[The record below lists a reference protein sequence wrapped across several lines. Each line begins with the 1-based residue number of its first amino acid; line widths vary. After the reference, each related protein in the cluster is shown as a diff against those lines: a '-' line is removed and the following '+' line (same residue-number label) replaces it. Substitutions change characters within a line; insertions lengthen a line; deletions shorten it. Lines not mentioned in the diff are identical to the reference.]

1 MNIFLQKIL
10 GHLGWKIYCV
20 LRGVDFW
27 CRKYVKPLFCCA
39 VVHVCPLPPILTQF
53 QIVQNYTHLSTFG
66 IIILANYFCSFW
78 LKHLFS
84 AWGLKLKRWHYYH
97 NTIII
102 IVDVKKCHQEHV
114 VVECLG
120 GDRRSIPLELL
131 GARSRPC
138 KRGSLLA
145 PALSLTEVRSV
156 DMKMALEA
164 LLGTGQLHP
173 AIRQYRADGVDDP
186 QEMERN

>member
-10 GHLGWKIYCV
+10 GHLGWKIYWV

-27 CRKYVKPLFCCA
+27 CRKCVKPLFCCA
-39 VVHVCPLPPILTQF
+39 AVHVCPLPPVLTQF
-53 QIVQNYTHLSTFG
+53 QILQNYTHLSTFG

-84 AWGLKLKRWHYYH
+84 AWGLKLKKWHYF
-97 NTIII
+97 I
-102 IVDVKKCHQEHV
+102 IVDAKKCHQEHV
-114 VVECLG
+114 VVECFG

-131 GARSRPC
+131 GARSRAC

-164 LLGTGQLHP
+164 LLGNVQLHP
-173 AIRQYRADGVDDP
+173 VIRQYNSVIRSAL
-186 QEMERN
+186 